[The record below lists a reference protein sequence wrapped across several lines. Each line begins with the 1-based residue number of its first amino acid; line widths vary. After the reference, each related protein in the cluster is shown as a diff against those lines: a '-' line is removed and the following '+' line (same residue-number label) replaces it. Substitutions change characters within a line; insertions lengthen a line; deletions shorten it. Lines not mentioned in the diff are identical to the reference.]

1 MPTINKH
8 LEKVSFHD
16 KQFIGTITFRS
27 EDVSL
32 PDGSKIALGI
42 DDGHWVLIY
51 QPPAG
56 QRISVYKY
64 DRHENKL
71 MIDQRSGGEKE
82 LADFLAHLK
91 YFFDHAKTEDLV
103 TLLPPGGAT

>member
-1 MPTINKH
+1 MSSLSKQLERINFQDKH
-8 LEKVSFHD
+8 
-16 KQFIGTITFRS
+16 FIGTVAFKNEERT
-27 EDVSL
+27 L

-42 DDGHWVLIY
+42 DDGHWVLIH

-56 QRISVYKY
+56 QRIAVYKY

-71 MIDQRSGGEKE
+71 MIDERSGGEKE

-103 TLLPPGGAT
+103 TLLPPGGAS